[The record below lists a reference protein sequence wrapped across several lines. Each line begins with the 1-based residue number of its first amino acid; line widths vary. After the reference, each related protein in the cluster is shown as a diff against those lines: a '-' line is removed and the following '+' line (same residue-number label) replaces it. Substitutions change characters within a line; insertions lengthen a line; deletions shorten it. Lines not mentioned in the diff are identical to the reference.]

1 MENNVLNIDGKEF
14 SIENLKDEQKALIDR
29 ISFCQKKINDITQL
43 IIELDA
49 FQKAQQGYKA
59 DLLTSLENDK
69 TIKTMEDSK
78 AG

>member
-1 MENNVLNIDGKEF
+1 MENNVLKIDGKEF
-14 SIENLKDEQKALIDR
+14 STENLKDEQKVLIDR
-29 ISFCQKKINDITQL
+29 IGFCQKKINDITEL

-49 FQKAQQGYKA
+49 FHKAQQGYKA